1 VRAAARPAAS
11 RGLACRRMSLD
22 LDAFLP
28 IPRLAGLRLSPDGDR
43 LLFTAGTLTPKGT
56 AFGTAVWSLDTDGL
70 SSARRLTAPRE
81 NDALVGV
88 LPDGSALL
96 VSGRPDPEAPA
107 DADDE
112 DSGLWLLP
120 RAGGEPRRLLSL
132 ATAPR
137 AVGVARAAATMALLC
152 DVFPR
157 SATLADDRALATRR
171 KDAGTGALLF
181 DDYPIRFWD
190 RHLGPRRPR
199 LLALPPPEK
208 SAERGNEV
216 LAAEPVD
223 LTGAVGQSLVEAGM
237 SMVDDG
243 SAVVTTWRTPLGLGA
258 HRTDLVLIPAAGGER
273 RVIAAVDDHDHDAP
287 AVSPDGRWVVATRN
301 HTPRPDRAP
310 AFELWLYPL
319 EAGAGNEPR
328 RLAADLDRWPGT
340 PLWSPDGSTV
350 YVTADDEG
358 FGAIYAVDVAGGPT
372 RRVSADGALSDVSV
386 SPDGATLYALRS
398 RIATPPEVVS
408 LAAAGTDG
416 AACVLYAAALP
427 RPVEQRVEQVHATGQ
442 DGTPLRAWLV
452 LPEPAEPAEPAE
464 LAESTAGAPAPLLVT
479 IHGGPLGSWNAWQ
492 WRWQPALFTA
502 RGYAVLLPDPAL
514 STGYGQQ
521 MVDRG
526 WHQWGGTPYTD
537 VMALTDA
544 AVAHPDIDGE
554 RTAVIGGSYG
564 GYLTNWVIGHT
575 DRFRAA
581 VTHAS
586 LWSMGQFHGTTDDAV
601 YWEQDWGDPRRDHE
615 HYARW
620 SPDSFVDT
628 VRTPTLVIHGEND
641 YRVPVSEGLRLW
653 TDLQRRGVPSQQL
666 LYLPDENHWV
676 LKPGNIRVWYGAV
689 LAWLDA
695 HVLQQPYERP
705 ELA

>member
-1 VRAAARPAAS
+1 MP
-11 RGLACRRMSLD
+11 LD
-22 LDAFLP
+22 LDAYLP
-28 IPRLAGLRLSPDGDR
+28 IPRLAGLRLAPDGER
-43 LLFTAGTLTPKGT
+43 LLFTAATPTPKGT
-56 AFGTAVWSLDTDGL
+56 AFATALWSLDTDMT
-70 SSARRLTAPRE
+70 SPARRLTAPRE
-81 NDALVGV
+81 GDALVGV

-96 VSGRPDPEAPA
+96 VSGRPDPEAA
-107 DADDE
+107 GDADEE

-120 RAGGEPRRLLSL
+120 RAGGEPRHLVSL
-132 ATAPR
+132 ATTPR
-137 AVGVARAAATMALLC
+137 AVAVARAAGTMALLSE
-152 DVFPR
+152 VFPQ

-171 KDAGTGALLF
+171 KDVGTGALLF
-181 DDYPIRFWD
+181 EDYPIRFWD

-199 LLALPPPEK
+199 LLALPAPD
-208 SAERGNEV
+208 
-216 LAAEPVD
+216 AEPETGAGASSGEPLD
-223 LTGAVGQSLVEAGM
+223 LTGPAGQSLVEASM
-237 SMVDDG
+237 SVLDDG
-243 SAVVTTWRTPLGLGA
+243 TAIVTTWRTPLGLGA
-258 HRTDLVLIPAAGGER
+258 HRVDLMLIPTAGGQHPEHR
-273 RVIAAVDDHDHDAP
+273 GHRVVAAVDDHDHDAP
-287 AVSPDGRWVVATRN
+287 AVSPDGRWVVASRS

-319 EAGAGNEPR
+319 VPALTDEPR
-328 RLAADLDRWPGT
+328 RLAGDLDRWPGA
-340 PLWSPDGSTV
+340 PLWSPDGATV

-358 FGAIYAVDVAGGPT
+358 NGAVYAVDVAGGPT

-386 SPDGATLYALRS
+386 SPDGTTLFAMRS
-398 RIATPPEVVS
+398 RIGSPPEVVS
-408 LAAAGTDG
+408 LDAAGTDV
-416 AACVLYAAALP
+416 AARVLHAVPLP
-427 RPVEQRVEQVHATGQ
+427 QPLAQRVEQVHATAE

-452 LPEPAEPAEPAE
+452 LPGTAAADG
-464 LAESTAGAPAPLLVT
+464 ESAGAPAPLLVT

-502 RGYAVLLPDPAL
+502 SGYAVLLPDPAL

-544 AVAHPDIDGE
+544 AVARPDVDGE
-554 RTAVIGGSYG
+554 RAAVIGGSYG

-586 LWSMGQFHGTTDDAV
+586 LWSMGQFHGTTDDAI

-620 SPDSFVDT
+620 SPDSFVDE
-628 VRTPTLVIHGEND
+628 VRTPTLVIHGERD

-653 TDLQRRGVPSQQL
+653 TDLQRRGVPSQL

-676 LKPGNIRVWYGAV
+676 LKPGNIRIWYGAV

-695 HVLQQPYERP
+695 HVLGQPYERP